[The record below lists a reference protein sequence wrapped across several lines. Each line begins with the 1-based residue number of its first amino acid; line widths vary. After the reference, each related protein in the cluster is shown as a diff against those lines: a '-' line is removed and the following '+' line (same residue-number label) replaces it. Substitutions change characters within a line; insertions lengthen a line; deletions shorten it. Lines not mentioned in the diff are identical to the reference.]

1 MSIFS
6 IAIIVV
12 LLFVFAA
19 GGIINRY
26 RKQLLG
32 CQLWLGVPH
41 MVERIGLT
49 PSVAEYYLNKTKSE
63 LPNYQMLWPTLWAF
77 AVGNILLCWIILPY
91 AETSNV
97 LSILTAFLIA
107 TIITRALTIEDDWII
122 SLLQKFNDPASL
134 VDEIES
140 EMKAA
145 EPELRKA
152 LTDLF
157 GTSVELEKAT
167 KELEE
172 ELRKIYQ
179 AAQSIA
185 KQDKQDKKD

>member
-1 MSIFS
+1 MSTFS
-6 IAIIVV
+6 IVIIVV

-26 RKQLLG
+26 RKRLLG

-49 PSVAEYYLNKTKSE
+49 QSAGQFYLNKTKTE
-63 LPNYQMLWPTLWAF
+63 LPNYQMLWPMIWGF
-77 AVGNILLCWIILPY
+77 AVGNILLCWTILPY
-91 AETSNV
+91 AETPNV
-97 LSILTAFLIA
+97 LSILTIFLIA
-107 TIITRALTIEDDWII
+107 TIITRALTIEDDWAIG
-122 SLLQKFNDPASL
+122 LLQKFNDPAPL
-134 VDEIES
+134 VAEIEA

-152 LTDLF
+152 LTDLVP
-157 GTSVELEKAT
+157 SVELEQAT

-172 ELRKIYQ
+172 EFRKIYQ

-185 KQDKQDKKD
+185 EQDKND